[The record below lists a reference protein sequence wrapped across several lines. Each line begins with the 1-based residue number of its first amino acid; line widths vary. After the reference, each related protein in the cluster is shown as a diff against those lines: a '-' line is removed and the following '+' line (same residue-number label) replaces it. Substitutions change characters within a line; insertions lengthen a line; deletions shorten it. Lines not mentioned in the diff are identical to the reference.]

1 MLMKL
6 ILVGKMKDKALDAKC
21 AEYLKR
27 LRAYG
32 KVEVVELADS
42 NVENEAKAIARE
54 LERDRVRDFIVLTE
68 EGKEFTSVQ
77 LSERLCTSDR
87 KLVFLIGGP
96 YGIAPEIKAQAQT
109 LWSLSKLTF
118 PHEIARL
125 LLCEQLYRA
134 MNIAQGGS
142 YHHI

>member
-6 ILVGKMKDKALDAKC
+6 ILVGKLKDKMILSKC
-21 AEYLKR
+21 EEYLKR
-27 LRAYG
+27 LRHYG
-32 KVEVVELADS
+32 KLEVVELADS
-42 NVENEAKAIARE
+42 GIESEGKAILKE

-68 EGKEFTSVQ
+68 EGKEYSSVQ
-77 LSERLCTSDR
+77 LSNRLVSSDK

-96 YGIAPEIKAQAQT
+96 YGIAPEVKAAADT

-125 LLCEQLYRA
+125 LLCEQLFRA
-134 MNIAQGGS
+134 MNIANGGA
-142 YHHI
+142 YHHE

>member
-6 ILVGKMKDKALDAKC
+6 ILIGKLKDKAIQAKC
-21 AEYLKR
+21 EEYLKR
-27 LRAYG
+27 LRHYG
-32 KVEVVELADS
+32 KLEVVELADS
-42 NVENEAKAIARE
+42 GIESEGKDILKE

-68 EGKEFTSVQ
+68 EGKEYTSTQ
-77 LSERLCTSDR
+77 LSQRLFESDR

-96 YGIAPEIKAQAQT
+96 YGIAPEVKAAANT

-125 LLCEQLYRA
+125 LLCEQLFRA
-134 MNIAQGGS
+134 ANIANGGS
-142 YHHI
+142 YHHE